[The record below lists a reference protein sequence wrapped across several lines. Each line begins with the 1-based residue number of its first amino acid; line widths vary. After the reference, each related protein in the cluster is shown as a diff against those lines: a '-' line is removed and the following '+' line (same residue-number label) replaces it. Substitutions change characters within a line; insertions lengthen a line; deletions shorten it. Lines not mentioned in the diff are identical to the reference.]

1 MLHAMRFSLI
11 ALFCAVST
19 AVHAATAYDALGTVG
34 KLRGD
39 KTLDRV
45 LEVRGLNGTPSPR
58 SWKITV
64 EDSAARS
71 GVREFDVE
79 GTKLVSER
87 APSNA
92 VAGSP
97 LNVNRLN
104 LDSDGVNTIATR
116 EAKKAGYHYDHT
128 DYVLRAGSKGG
139 TPVWEVR
146 LVDGQSGDIATLHL
160 SADTGT
166 VLSSDG
172 LTRSRAN
179 TAPPPAPVA
188 QRANRPEPRYTE
200 PRYTEER
207 PPEPRYSEPRQD
219 RAGRRAPSEGLQRV
233 GDGLNN
239 FIVRSGF
246 HMQRRFRQI
255 GDKFHNLFTGDNR
268 DTAGPHRSRDDYND
282 PNFVRPQ
289 EYQEAELQPQPR
301 TYRDA
306 NGTEYMRPRD

>member
-1 MLHAMRFSLI
+1 MLCVMRFALL
-11 ALFCAVST
+11 ALFCAFS
-19 AVHAATAYDALGTVG
+19 ASAHAATAYDALGTVG
-34 KLRGD
+34 KQRGD

-64 EDSAARS
+64 EDTAARS

-87 APSNA
+87 APANGT
-92 VAGSP
+92 AGSA

-104 LDSDGVNTIATR
+104 LDSDGVNTIAVR

-128 DYVLRAGSKGG
+128 DYILRAGSKGG

-146 LVDGQSGDIATLHL
+146 LVDGQSGDVATLHL

-172 LTRSRAN
+172 FTGSRTN
-179 TAPPPAPVA
+179 TAPPPPPVA
-188 QRANRPEPRYTE
+188 PRETRPEPRYTE
-200 PRYTEER
+200 ER
-207 PPEPRYSEPRQD
+207 TPEPRYSEPRQD
-219 RAGRRAPSEGLQRV
+219 HVERRAPSDGLQRV

-255 GDKFHNLFTGDNR
+255 GDKFHNLFTGDSR
-268 DTAGPHRSRDDYND
+268 DTAGSHRPQDDYSD
-282 PNFVRPQ
+282 RNFVRPQ
-289 EYQEAELQPQPR
+289 EYQEPEPQPQPR
-301 TYRDA
+301 TYRDT
-306 NGTEYMRPRD
+306 NGTEFMRPRD

>member
-1 MLHAMRFSLI
+1 MRFALI

-34 KLRGD
+34 KQHGD

-87 APSNA
+87 APSNG

-172 LTRSRAN
+172 LTTSRTN
-179 TAPPPAPVA
+179 TAPPPPPVA
-188 QRANRPEPRYTE
+188 QREM
-200 PRYTEER
+200 
-207 PPEPRYSEPRQD
+207 RQD
-219 RAGRRAPSEGLQRV
+219 RAERRAPSDGLQRV

-246 HMQRRFRQI
+246 HMQRRFRQL

-268 DTAGPHRSRDDYND
+268 DTAGPHRARDDYQD

-289 EYQEAELQPQPR
+289 EYQDPQPQPR